1 MDLLKAFEL
10 LIDKDVKVTVTLD
23 GKELVEVKG
32 RDRNIDISIKD
43 EDAARELV
51 KELRKWRS

>member
-10 LIDKDVKVTVTLD
+10 LIDKDVKVTITLD

>member
-10 LIDKDVKVTVTLD
+10 LIDKDVKVTVALD

-43 EDAARELV
+43 EDAAMKLV
-51 KELRKWRS
+51 RELRKWRS